1 MRLESLEHG
10 AEIDLIC
17 RKRCKAARSSKPQ
30 YRTNAMGP
38 SDHADSRARPS
49 MGPAMDPYNSVGW
62 VAWLASPSSLEPAK
76 TSVTHDRMLVAR
88 SIRMDGR
95 QKGPHT
101 GLELESLGYSVSRAG
116 EEVQNSRPEN
126 SLFSRGRTAGF
137 HRLRYARLFNRP

>member
-1 MRLESLEHG
+1 LFSARLEPLEDG

-62 VAWLASPSSLEPAK
+62 VAWLASPPSLQPVK
-76 TSVTHDRMLVAR
+76 TGVTNDRMLTTKTVSSRITRPPFRFSELQSRQLRGETSGGIRR
-88 SIRMDGR
+88 SSHGAGLR
-95 QKGPHT
+95 T
-101 GLELESLGYSVSRAG
+101 GSLWHLA
-116 EEVQNSRPEN
+116 QP
-126 SLFSRGRTAGF
+126 L
-137 HRLRYARLFNRP
+137 